1 MRFYPLFLYA
11 NQQIGSDQLNNP
23 IYERV
28 LIRESIGRFS
38 SWSDKEVALDAREVT
53 VNNRKIL
60 TRASKAVISEADKV
74 KINGLY
80 YSIKDVTGDD
90 FDRWRLVIVN
100 RYGSEKL

>member
-1 MRFYPLFLYA
+1 MRFYPLLLYA

-28 LIRESIGRFS
+28 LIGESIGRFS
-38 SWSDKEVALDAREVT
+38 SWTDKEVALDSREVT
-53 VNNRKIL
+53 VTSRKIL
-60 TRASKAVISEADKV
+60 TRASKADISEADKV

-80 YSIKDVTGDD
+80 YSIKEVTGDN

-100 RYGSEKL
+100 RYGSEKP

>member
-28 LIRESIGRFS
+28 LIGESIGRFS

>member
-28 LIRESIGRFS
+28 LIGESIGRFS
-38 SWSDKEVALDAREVT
+38 SWTAEEIALDKREVT

-60 TRASKAVISEADKV
+60 TRASKAVIDEADKV

-80 YSIKDVTGDD
+80 YSIKDVIGDD

-100 RYGSEKL
+100 RYGSEKP